1 MVSSN
6 HYKQKGPGSTVNKA
20 TLNYT
25 LLVVAKI
32 LNELN
37 LTKWFI
43 GYGTLLGIVRGDE
56 CIEGDDDVD
65 IVCNKEDFDKL
76 KQGLQDAGFTFCYD
90 FSIGNSRNIIKT
102 NETDQYCSVDFYMAT
117 VNEESGDYHDQ
128 WERVIWSNCYG
139 KSDKKELLTRQWRD
153 TVLLLP
159 HDYKSNLENRYG
171 SDWMTP
177 KKSKGPEPRK
187 TRI

>member
-6 HYKQKGPGSTVNKA
+6 HYNQKGPGSTVNKA

-139 KSDKKELLTRQWRD
+139 KSDKKELLTSCLLYTSPSPRD
-153 TVLLLP
+153 LSTSRMP
-159 HDYKSNLENRYG
+159 S
-171 SDWMTP
+171 SA
-177 KKSKGPEPRK
+177 
-187 TRI
+187 